1 MNVERTD
8 LARGNKLTVRMLVA
22 KLMVQ
27 ILDEN
32 VRLKRKNAFQEIFAT
47 SKIAWKL

>member
-1 MNVERTD
+1 MNVERND
-8 LARGNKLTVRMLVA
+8 LSRNNKLTVRMLVA

-32 VRLKRKNAFQEIFAT
+32 VRLKRKNAF
-47 SKIAWKL
+47 